1 MRSSQSQNRRG
12 RQHLGTL
19 PHFSRRVQSKIV
31 VALILACTS
40 IALPFQYSLT
50 LVHGSSS
57 PYTATIVD
65 YAFQPVHI
73 NVTTGMQVTWTYS
86 ANGKT
91 VHTVTST
98 PQTNTTQ
105 GGTPLISS
113 GPLNPGQSFSYIF
126 SSHGFYPFQ
135 CSLHP
140 NIAAMNGWVNVTGSD
155 VQPPPPGGSP
165 TTPVNYVQYA
175 IIAAIVGIAIVM
187 ALVGYMKLRVRG
199 RKRVPENP
207 MTLTSKI

>member
-1 MRSSQSQNRRG
+1 MRLSQSQNRRG

-31 VALILACTS
+31 LTLILAS
-40 IALPFQYSLT
+40 ISVSVSLQFSMIPAQGTTAYS
-50 LVHGSSS
+50 
-57 PYTATIVD
+57 AMIVD
-65 YAFQPVHI
+65 YAFQPQHI
-73 NVTTGMQVTWTYS
+73 NVTTGTQVTWTYS

-113 GPLNPGQSFSYIF
+113 GSLNPGQSFSYIF
-126 SSHGFYPFQ
+126 YSHGFYPIQ
-135 CSLHP
+135 CYLHP
-140 NIAAMNGWVNVTGSD
+140 SIVAMNGWVNVTGSD
-155 VQPPPPGGSP
+155 VQPPPPGGLP

-175 IIAAIVGIAIVM
+175 VIAAIVGFAIVM
-187 ALVGYMKLRVRG
+187 ALVGYMKLRVRR
-199 RKRVPENP
+199 RKAVSENP
-207 MTLTSKI
+207 MTSTSKT